1 VASRRPLPL
10 LGVLA
15 LALIAVGVASS
26 ISTPTNPSALP
37 GGLGVAN
44 AESTALYCTGLSG
57 VAGSLARGHVTF
69 LNTTGS
75 SRSVLVQVVSDT
87 GQHASTSIHLGAHA
101 ARSINPES
109 LVSGHSF
116 GLEAQ
121 VSGGGVVADEVTA
134 NHLAQV
140 PCSSVGVTNW
150 YGAGFDTLVG
160 SAAYVSV
167 YNPTATPAVFN
178 VAAYTANGYDAP
190 QTYQGLSVAAHAQM
204 ELSLGTE
211 IVDTSNIGV
220 HVSVLRGS
228 IEVVGVQQS
237 GTSVS
242 LNAGATVLAS
252 QAWFPRV
259 TTVANALAQL
269 RVANPG
275 GLAETVTATVD
286 LAPFKVAPQ
295 VVTIAPYSSAEVV
308 ITPNTAIPADGYASV
323 TLTSSEPFFSSLASG
338 SSAGLSLWTPQGP
351 SSEFLV
357 ADFSGLGFDAATVT
371 STSTKTLTVHFATLG
386 ATSVTGSVRLAG
398 DTTESILALFTAIPS
413 LSDTT
418 LLVRTSSPDLLVTTT
433 LPARPTGAVVVDA
446 LDGG

>member
-1 VASRRPLPL
+1 VPRRGVPL
-10 LGVLA
+10 LAVLAAALILVGVL
-15 LALIAVGVASS
+15 SS
-26 ISTPTNPSALP
+26 LNTATNPSTLP
-37 GGLGVAN
+37 GGLGVSN

-57 VAGSLARGHVTF
+57 VAGSLARGHVTL

-87 GQHASTSIHLGAHA
+87 GQRASASIHLGAHA
-101 ARSINPES
+101 ARSINPAT
-109 LVSGHSF
+109 LATGHSF

-134 NHLAQV
+134 NHLAGV
-140 PCSSVGVTNW
+140 GCTTTGVTNW
-150 YGAGFDTLVG
+150 FASGFDTLVG

-190 QTYQGLSVAAHAQM
+190 ATYQGLSVRAHSQM

-228 IEVVGVQQS
+228 IEIVGVQES
-237 GTSVS
+237 GSVVS
-242 LNAGATVLAS
+242 LNAGATVLAD

-259 TTVANALAQL
+259 TTVGDAVAQL
-269 RVANPG
+269 RISNPG
-275 GLAETVTATVD
+275 SEPATVTATVD

-295 VVTIAPYSSAEVV
+295 IVTIPPYASGDII

-323 TLTSSEPFFSSLASG
+323 TLSSGQPFVSSLASG
-338 SSAGLSLWTPQGP
+338 SSAGIALDAPEGP
-351 SSEFLV
+351 GREFLV

-371 STSTKTLTVHFATLG
+371 NTSSRTITVHFSTLG
-386 ATSVTGSVRLAG
+386 ATSVSATARLDG
-398 DTTESILALFTAIPS
+398 DTTESILSLFGAIAT
-413 LSDTT
+413 LSDETV
-418 LLVRTSSPDLLVTTT
+418 LVRSSEPSLLVTTT
-433 LPARPTGAVVVDA
+433 LPSRPRGVAVVGA